1 MGYVRGFNPRPFYH
15 RIGSGQSIPRNHIVR
30 KIKDA
35 IDFDFT
41 YAEVKDGRGKKEP
54 NLRFALLNLFDERI
68 VYRVT
73 NSNLL
78 ASKRKK
84 GNEPQDV
91 ERQFI
96 ETMERLRIEKRYSP
110 ADQNWI
116 DQLGRKHQPNANQAC
131 LTDSFHFQYYLSAKS
146 QFLPV

>member
-1 MGYVRGFNPRPFYH
+1 MMGYVRGFPPRPFYH
-15 RIGSGQSIPRNHIVR
+15 RISLGQSIPRNHIVR

-35 IDFDFT
+35 IDFDFA
-41 YAEVKDGRGKKEP
+41 YAEVKASRGKKEP

-68 VYRVT
+68 VYQVT

-91 ERQFI
+91 ERHLI
-96 ETMERLRIEKRYSP
+96 ETIERLRIEKRYSP
-110 ADQNWI
+110 A
-116 DQLGRKHQPNANQAC
+116 NQ
-131 LTDSFHFQYYLSAKS
+131 T
-146 QFLPV
+146 